1 MAVLKKEKTIQEK
14 WIEIINDRGLKQ
26 TWVAEKAGMS
36 PPHLSNILAER
47 VLLTE
52 ENVVKINEA
61 LGTNFKLS

>member
-14 WIEIINDRGLKQ
+14 WVDTINQRGLKQ
-26 TWVAEKAGMS
+26 TWVAEKAGIS
-36 PPHLSNILAER
+36 PPHLSNILSER

-61 LGTNFKLS
+61 LGTDFRLS